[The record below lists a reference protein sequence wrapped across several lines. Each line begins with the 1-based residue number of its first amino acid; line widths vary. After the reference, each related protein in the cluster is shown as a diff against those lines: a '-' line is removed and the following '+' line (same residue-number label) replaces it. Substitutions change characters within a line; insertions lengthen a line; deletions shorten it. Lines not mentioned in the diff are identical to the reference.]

1 MVGDGVDNNEAFGQG
16 IAIGD
21 FNGDHVMDMA
31 VEVPGET
38 DQGSVGA
45 ASIIY
50 GTSTGLNVG
59 GSTAAQQ
66 QNQFWVPRCTRFSSI
81 TRRRPRI

>member
-1 MVGDGVDNNEAFGQG
+1 M
-16 IAIGD
+16 
-21 FNGDHVMDMA
+21 MDMA

-59 GSTAAQQ
+59 GSTGGSAAKPVLGAALSPDILRTTAAAA
-66 QNQFWVPRCTRFSSI
+66 NLKNGKRSW
-81 TRRRPRI
+81 RRTKRSRA